1 MLSNDEW
8 WAAIDRLAETRG
20 LTPSALARQAGL
32 DATSFNKSKRR
43 SGDGRPRW
51 PSTESVAKVLSAT
64 GTSMEDFLGI
74 SRPVSVKVSLPLATG
89 AHLTDARQFGSD
101 GPVAGPG
108 AMSLDIKIDASSFGT
123 YALEVGNE
131 RQFAPRY
138 AEGDILLLT
147 PDAAARPGD
156 RVLAVL
162 YGDDFIV
169 GTIRRN
175 APGRVEIAPLD
186 PALPVVRFARKAIRH
201 MARIAWASQ

>member
-43 SGDGRPRW
+43 SNDGRPRW
-51 PSTESVAKVLSAT
+51 PSTESVAKVLVAT

-74 SRPVSVKVSLPLATG
+74 KRPTSVKVSLPLATS
-89 AHLTDARQFGSD
+89 AHLTDARHFGSD
-101 GPVAGPG
+101 GPVAGSAG
-108 AMSLDIKIDASSFGT
+108 MLLDIKIDGSSFGA
-123 YALEVGNE
+123 YALEVGDE

-147 PDAAARPGD
+147 PDTTARPKD
-156 RVLAVL
+156 RVLVVL
-162 YGDDFIV
+162 YGDDFVV
-169 GTIRRN
+169 GTVMRN
-175 APGRVEIAPLD
+175 SPGRVEIAPLD
-186 PALPVVRFARKAIRH
+186 TTLPVVRFARKAIRH
-201 MARIAWASQ
+201 MARIVWASQ